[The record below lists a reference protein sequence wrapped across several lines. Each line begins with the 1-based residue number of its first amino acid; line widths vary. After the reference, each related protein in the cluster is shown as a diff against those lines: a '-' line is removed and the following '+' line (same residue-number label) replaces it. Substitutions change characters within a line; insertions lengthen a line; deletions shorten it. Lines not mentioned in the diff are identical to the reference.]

1 LTIDEEDIEFDALM
15 DEFRTYY
22 TYYIQKHPGLDDES
36 LFSSLHGHNEA
47 TVSKPEQSKL
57 YKDRKCPCGFR
68 KTQHKAWSCWLIDK
82 DEPKRPDSF
91 KIPKERQDRID
102 EALKDRP
109 YRKWLMKRIVKHNFA
124 AAASTFDIGKWVI

>member
-1 LTIDEEDIEFDALM
+1 M

-91 KIPKERQDRID
+91 KIPKELLSISANGSYERYSFTSVLPDDDDD
-102 EALKDRP
+102 EPPALR
-109 YRKWLMKRIVKHNFA
+109 HAFA
-124 AAASTFDIGKWVI
+124 AARSV